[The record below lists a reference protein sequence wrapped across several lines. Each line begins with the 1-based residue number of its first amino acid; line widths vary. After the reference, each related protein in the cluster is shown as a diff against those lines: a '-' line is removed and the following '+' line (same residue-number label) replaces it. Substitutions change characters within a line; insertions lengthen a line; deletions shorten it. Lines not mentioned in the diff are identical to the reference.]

1 MALTGRATLDF
12 RLLDQQT
19 PLAVLSIY
27 IYIYKLE
34 RLEAAGANTK
44 SETRWKE
51 TPSSRVRRRSRA
63 CPFFFLCMPRLH
75 RSMLSFNASH
85 QLVVVKLRYLLCSC
99 RRCLFV
105 LCIEVTEDALKKPCA
120 SFPSVCLVCLPSSIY
135 RSMHQLLFVV
145 GSFMFSN
152 EQKTI
157 RKTAK
162 KKKKLLATII
172 PQEVKL
178 FCLENW
184 CGTLEWFYLHKENET
199 SICAAVSKLSRTTQ
213 GSWRGMLHASDR
225 CLARR
230 PAILSKIRTMFFAF
244 KNTF

>member
-27 IYIYKLE
+27 IYISWRDWRRQGQTQSQKHDE
-34 RLEAAGANTK
+34 RRLHHREWGGGVEPA
-44 SETRWKE
+44 
-51 TPSSRVRRRSRA
+51 PSSSSACRAFTGQCLASMPLISSLSSSSVTYFARAAVVYLFFASRSQRMLWKNRVPA
-63 CPFFFLCMPRLH
+63 FL
-75 RSMLSFNASH
+75 
-85 QLVVVKLRYLLCSC
+85 
-99 RRCLFV
+99 LFV
-105 LCIEVTEDALKKPCA
+105 L
-120 SFPSVCLVCLPSSIY
+120 SVYLPSSIY

-157 RKTAK
+157 RKTA